1 MPEPPH
7 PLPATTTTTTES
19 MLFIVKED
27 WRLNNIDFGG
37 RGLGYTGGGDRNAH
51 HAKRG
56 PFKEVSQDL
65 SLIVAI
71 V

>member
-1 MPEPPH
+1 MPN
-7 PLPATTTTTTES
+7 ATES
-19 MLFIVKED
+19 MLFKVKED
-27 WRLNNIDFGG
+27 RRLYHIDFGG
-37 RGLGYTGGGDRNAH
+37 RGYGYIGGGDRNVH

-56 PFKEVSQDL
+56 HFKDVSQDL